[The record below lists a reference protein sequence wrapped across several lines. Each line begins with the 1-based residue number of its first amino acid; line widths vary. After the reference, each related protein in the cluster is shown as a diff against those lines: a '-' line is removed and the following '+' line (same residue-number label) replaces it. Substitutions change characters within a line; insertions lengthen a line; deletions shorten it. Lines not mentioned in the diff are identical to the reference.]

1 MQLDPDLRVMRT
13 TLAPSEIR
21 DAILDAA
28 ERLLARYGYQKM
40 TMDDLAREAGIGKG
54 TTYLH
59 FPSKQEVILCSIDRI
74 VDRLLEQLRVIAQST
89 DTPAVKVRKILAT
102 RVLFRFDSVKGYSQG
117 LDDVLRA
124 LRSAYLARRQ
134 RYFAAEAAVIA
145 DVLRAGQ
152 ASGVFTVQ
160 DPMAL
165 AYTLLLATNSLLPY
179 SLSRRELGKRKEV
192 QEQAERVATLVLDGL
207 RRRTP

>member
-1 MQLDPDLRVMRT
+1 MRT
-13 TLAPSEIR
+13 TLAPCEVR

-74 VDRLLEQLRVIAQST
+74 VERLLEQLRTIARSDAAPT
-89 DTPAVKVRKILAT
+89 DKVRQMLRT
-102 RVLFRFDSVKGYSQG
+102 RVLFRFDSVKDYSLG

-124 LRSAYLARRQ
+124 LRPAYLARRQ

-145 DVLRAGQ
+145 KVLRDGEVLEA
-152 ASGVFTVQ
+152 FTVA
-160 DPMAL
+160 DPL
-165 AYTLLLATNSLLPY
+165 AAAHTLLLATNALLPY

-192 QEQAERVATLVLDGL
+192 EEQVGRIADLLLAGL
-207 RRRTP
+207 IRRGK

>member
-1 MQLDPDLRVMRT
+1 MRT
-13 TLAPSEIR
+13 TLAPCEVR

-74 VDRLLEQLRVIAQST
+74 VERLLEQLRTIARSDAAPT
-89 DTPAVKVRKILAT
+89 DKVRQMLRT
-102 RVLFRFDSVKGYSQG
+102 RVLFRFDSVKDYSLG

-124 LRSAYLARRQ
+124 LRPAYLARRQ

-145 DVLRAGQ
+145 KVLRDGEVLEA
-152 ASGVFTVQ
+152 FTVA
-160 DPMAL
+160 DPPA
-165 AYTLLLATNSLLPY
+165 AAHTLLLATNALLPY

-192 QEQAERVATLVLDGL
+192 EEQVGRIADLLLAGL
-207 RRRTP
+207 IRRGK